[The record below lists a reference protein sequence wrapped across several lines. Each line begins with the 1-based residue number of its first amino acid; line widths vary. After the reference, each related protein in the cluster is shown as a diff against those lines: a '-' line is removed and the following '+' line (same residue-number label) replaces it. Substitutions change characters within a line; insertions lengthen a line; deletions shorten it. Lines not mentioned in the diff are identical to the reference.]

1 MDDIIKQYSKTETLA
16 VRMEVEKQRRQLFH
30 RHMVG
35 SSIGSTVIAVIMALM
50 FWKQDQSNIKLYLW
64 LICISSFIAFRTF
77 QGIRFSRS
85 PINSKEAQFWGSLIY
100 VYTIGAG
107 LTWGLS
113 AHVFQPETTHEL
125 IFTALYACGLIAAA
139 VVSLSARMID
149 YLLFS
154 GSIAVCMI
162 SYHFLSDY
170 PYSNLTGLLF
180 FIYFAS
186 SSFFARNVKLLQLAS
201 HDLIEKNIALID
213 NLMIEKENA
222 ERSNKEKTRFIANA
236 SHDLR
241 QPLHA
246 LGLYLDSLGSNR
258 SNEEKELVLNKSK
271 RSLKSLDDLFSS
283 LLDISNIDAGAV
295 TIAPLHFRVEQL
307 FEQIIDQVKGSANE
321 KNIKITTDV
330 THDDIVFCDP
340 VLTARCLRN
349 VVINAIKHSE
359 CTEITLTST
368 SLERHIEI
376 CVKDNGKGIAKEN
389 LGTIFEEFQQL
400 DNPNR
405 DRQKGLGLGLTIVK
419 RLLEMQ
425 GHKYKIQSQI
435 NSGTDF
441 YFQLPFG
448 NSGYVNNILYHEK
461 RVHQINFTKSIMVI
475 DDEQQVLD
483 GMGII
488 LNDWQQNTCLAGSV
502 NEAVIAINKG
512 FKPDIIISDY
522 RLQNNTTG
530 ADAISQIKSK
540 LSKQTQIVFITG
552 ETEPNKIKEI
562 RSHGYPLMHKPIMGA
577 GLKSILGRLDSN
589 PDLGKIK
596 VSKSKV

>member
-1 MDDIIKQYSKTETLA
+1 MEDTVKKYNEKETIT
-16 VRMEVEKQRRQLFH
+16 VRMEVEKQRRELFH

-35 SSIGSTVIAVIMALM
+35 SAIGSSVIAIIMALM
-50 FWKQDQSNIKLYLW
+50 FWKQDQSNTKLYLW

-77 QGIRFSRS
+77 QGIHFSRS
-85 PINSKEAQFWGSLIY
+85 PIDSPKAQFWGNLIY

-113 AHVFQPETTHEL
+113 PYVFQPETTHEL

-149 YLLFS
+149 YLLFT

-162 SYHFLSDY
+162 SYHFMSDY
-170 PYSNLTGLLF
+170 PYSNLMGLLF
-180 FIYFAS
+180 FIYFVS
-186 SSFFARNVKLLQLAS
+186 SSFFARNVTLLQLAA
-201 HDLIEKNIALID
+201 HDLVEKNIVLID

-258 SNEEKELVLNKSK
+258 SDEEKKLVLDKSK

-295 TIAPLHFRVEQL
+295 TIAPLHFRVGQL
-307 FEQIIDQVKGSANE
+307 FEQIVDQVKGTANE
-321 KNIKITTDV
+321 KNINILLEV
-330 THDDIVFCDP
+330 NHDDVVFCDP

-349 VVINAIKHSE
+349 VVINAIKHSD
-359 CTEITLTST
+359 CTEILLKST

-376 CVKDNGKGIAKEN
+376 CVSDNGKGIAEEN
-389 LGTIFEEFQQL
+389 LSYVFEEFQQL

-419 RLLEMQ
+419 RLFEMQ
-425 GHKYKIQSQI
+425 GHEYKIESQI
-435 NSGTDF
+435 NSGTHF
-441 YFQLPFG
+441 YFLLPYG

-461 RVHQINFTKSIMVI
+461 KVRQISFEKSILVI

-488 LNDWQQNTCLAGSV
+488 LNDWKQNTCLAGSV
-502 NEAVIAINKG
+502 KEAVAAIDEG

-540 LSKQTQIVFITG
+540 LHGQAQIVFITG

-562 RSHGYPLMHKPIMGA
+562 RAHGYPLIHKPIMGA
-577 GLKSILGRLDSN
+577 GLKSILSRLDSH
-589 PDLGKIK
+589 PDLGKIN
-596 VSKSKV
+596 SQ